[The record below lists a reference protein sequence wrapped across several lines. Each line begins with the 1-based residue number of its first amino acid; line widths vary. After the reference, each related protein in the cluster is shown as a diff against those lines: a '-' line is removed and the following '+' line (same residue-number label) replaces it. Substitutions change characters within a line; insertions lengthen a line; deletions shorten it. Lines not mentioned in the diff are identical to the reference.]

1 MKTSK
6 KYLPSIKYKQKTNNS
21 ELNNLKLLK
30 SHQQDLLQV
39 KPILTESQ
47 NMEKNESPICSTFVM
62 ISSKQY
68 RMLSEKKEVP
78 LLNILKKYSR
88 NAWP

>member
-30 SHQQDLLQV
+30 SHQQDLQV

-47 NMEKNESPICSTFVM
+47 NMEKNDSPICSTFVM